1 MLLEFRESMRP
12 RASER
17 FMAEVPFS
25 LNELRLKLDGRG
37 GTELNRAEFKQ
48 TLETLIKQMG
58 LKIQSVSPPS

>member
-1 MLLEFRESMRP
+1 
-12 RASER
+12 
-17 FMAEVPFS
+17 MAEVPFS